1 MKSRT
6 SISCRQAPSSF
17 FLPQK
22 SVFRAL
28 SKEVRD
34 TCGIKG
40 NVSVPPAGILQLM
53 LLLILIYTACHNNVP
68 KKGWRHKC
76 CSKKTFCNR
85 NVFLTTTI
93 MLKSFCE
100 AFCIASHIRS
110 PLSIQPRHNHNPLHR
125 IILDNNILLH

>member
-1 MKSRT
+1 
-6 SISCRQAPSSF
+6 
-17 FLPQK
+17 
-22 SVFRAL
+22 VFRAL

-76 CSKKTFCNR
+76 CSKKTFRNR
-85 NVFLTTTI
+85 NVFLTTNI
-93 MLKSFCE
+93 
-100 AFCIASHIRS
+100 
-110 PLSIQPRHNHNPLHR
+110 NPLWEIR
-125 IILDNNILLH
+125 FVEFTGKKIFVYGSVAIF